1 MHGNSGN
8 DADYH
13 FFIDARMQR
22 KLHLIEQHNLLIRE
36 LLCASHLHMDYIITN
51 DA

>member
-1 MHGNSGN
+1 M
-8 DADYH
+8 ATLVTMPTIT